1 MKTPKELWEEKAKT
15 FPVYDEDDAEDIK
28 FIEKVIGAACDRGPD
43 IKGKYIIDIG
53 CGTGRH
59 TLSLARKAAGVHGV
73 DISED
78 MVRVLKNTRDK
89 YGFKNVT
96 AETLDW
102 KEACIEK
109 TGWLKK
115 FDIAWAAMTGAI
127 NTAEDVARMNMCARE
142 WAVCIA
148 WGRKRENIVLQETF
162 AAHGAELKLPPGLG
176 EVKTAL
182 DELAIDHRIDYIE
195 NSWSFE
201 GTREEAAADL
211 IWHLKMSRI
220 EPDEKKVY
228 AIVDQN
234 KKNGIYGHSTTMEM
248 AVIRWKIN

>member
-1 MKTPKELWEEKAKT
+1 
-15 FPVYDEDDAEDIK
+15 
-28 FIEKVIGAACDRGPD
+28 
-43 IKGKYIIDIG
+43 
-53 CGTGRH
+53 
-59 TLSLARKAAGVHGV
+59 V

-96 AETLDW
+96 AETMDW
-102 KEACIEK
+102 KETCIEK

-127 NTAEDVARMNMCARE
+127 NTAEDVERMNMCARE

-148 WGRKRENIVLQETF
+148 WGRKRDNSVLQEVFT
-162 AAHGAELKLPPGLG
+162 AHGAELKLPPGLG
-176 EVKTAL
+176 EIKSAL
-182 DELAIDHRIDYIE
+182 DALAIAPRIDYIE

-201 GTREEAAADL
+201 GSREEAAADL

-234 KKNGIYGHSTTMEM
+234 NKNGIYGHSTVMEM
-248 AVIRWKIN
+248 AVIRWKIK